1 MVLQLALFSAGL
13 ALLVFGANLFIK
25 GAGGIALRYGISPFV
40 VGMVLVGFGTSM
52 PELAVNITA
61 VVDDRL
67 DLAVGNVVGS
77 NIANIGLILGV
88 AALIAPMVVSRR
100 MLRVEVPLLLVA
112 SVLLWLLVV
121 DGSLGRLDAVA
132 LLLGFGGLMVI
143 IAKGAK
149 SAPPALDDEFGVDV
163 DQARHATWPHAWRL
177 LVGLPLLLLGS
188 KLMVDAAVGLALS
201 WGVSELVIGLTV
213 VAIGTSLPELAA
225 SVTAALKGE
234 AEIAVG
240 NVVGSCLF
248 NLLLILGV
256 TAALQPLPVAAS
268 MIWIDF
274 PLMAGFVVMI
284 YPLALFGL
292 RHRLGRVAGAVLLT
306 AFVAFLAYQFL
317 LGAPAA

>member
-1 MVLQLALFSAGL
+1 MLLQLALFTVGL
-13 ALLVFGANLFIK
+13 ALLVFGAGLFIK
-25 GAGGIALRYGISPFV
+25 GAGGVALRFGISPFV

-77 NIANIGLILGV
+77 NIANVGLILGV
-88 AALIAPMVVSRR
+88 AALIAPMLVSRR
-100 MLRVEVPLLLVA
+100 MLRVELPLLLVA
-112 SVLLWLLVV
+112 SLGLWLLVV
-121 DGSLGRLDAVA
+121 DGSLGRIDAGA
-132 LLLGFGGLMVI
+132 LLLGFGALMVV
-143 IAKGAK
+143 IARGAK
-149 SAPPALDDEFGVDV
+149 SAPPALEDEFGVDV
-163 DQARHATWPHAWRL
+163 EHARESTWPHAWRL

-225 SVTAALKGE
+225 SVTAALRNE

-256 TAALQPLPVAAS
+256 TAAVQPLPVATS
-268 MIWIDF
+268 MIWVDI
-274 PLMAGFVVMI
+274 PLMFAFVLVI
-284 YPLALFGL
+284 YPLALFGR
-292 RHRLGRVAGAVLLT
+292 RHQLGRVAGVVLAA
-306 AFVAFLAYQFL
+306 AFAGFLAYQFL
-317 LGAPAA
+317 FGAPAG